1 MILGPQSASGW
12 RAQSGRSFRRLRQ
25 GLVQRLSA
33 DTVADPSPPSSG
45 TTGPDI
51 LTARSGCRRGGPRSS
66 RAAAPSCQHRRGRRR
81 GAILPG
87 AHDWRGRSSARWGCR
102 RPVCRHRAHRRRCAR
117 CRPMKVMVTATQAMK
132 MPWMRREG
140 ESCGG
145 AAPGGAHGTGLV
157 GVAGG
162 GRAGGDSGGG
172 GRHRGSFDPGSAT
185 TRYDV
190 AALMALGR
198 GEDVRTGGLLASPE
212 RIRRA
217 SVGPRS
223 LRGPPGVQT
232 PYGIQRQ
239 QHAMTCRFMAC
250 ERAKDGEGAAARS
263 LRAVRTTS
271 GSAVALRPALVMGHP
286 SGDAAEAQC
295 QRRVRRNHMR
305 TITASCQWRRRR
317 SPFLGQGQDPS
328 RTRTGPT
335 ATPATDPGI
344 EG

>member
-1 MILGPQSASGW
+1 
-12 RAQSGRSFRRLRQ
+12 
-25 GLVQRLSA
+25 
-33 DTVADPSPPSSG
+33 
-45 TTGPDI
+45 
-51 LTARSGCRRGGPRSS
+51 
-66 RAAAPSCQHRRGRRR
+66 
-81 GAILPG
+81 
-87 AHDWRGRSSARWGCR
+87 
-102 RPVCRHRAHRRRCAR
+102 
-117 CRPMKVMVTATQAMK
+117 MKEMVTATQAMK

-172 GRHRGSFDPGSAT
+172 GRHRGSFSPGSAAT
-185 TRYDV
+185 CYDV
-190 AALMALGR
+190 AALTALGR
-198 GEDVRTGGLLASPE
+198 SEDVRTGGLLASPE
-212 RIRRA
+212 RVRRA

-223 LRGPPGVQT
+223 LRGLPGVRT

-250 ERAKDGEGAAARS
+250 EGAKDGEGAAARS